1 MGSPEPDATFKLD
14 AIHEGVT
21 KTVSMDIPGQRLNP
35 PFDWMTLVPFV
46 AFIAVAAAAVAILA
60 KRSEKR

>member
-35 PFDWMTLVPFV
+35 PFDWMTLLPMALFLAV
-46 AFIAVAAAAVAILA
+46 AIIAVAVLA
-60 KRSEKR
+60 KRTKKQ

>member
-1 MGSPEPDATFKLD
+1 VGSPEPDATFKLD